1 MLAGDLKREITR
13 MGVRT
18 ILHPPML
25 VALTNGASF
34 VQDGYSPSVNGTRWR
49 SLLFDRS
56 HDISGTWD
64 ESLLDRIVP
73 MASRKSDKYEGVRLA
88 KLMKSKSELE
98 EIALKRT
105 RRWPGCRGASIL
117 VLTLDDDGEWSFE
130 VSDAGSADPDTVR
143 RAAISVGH
151 AMHDEFDLTTD
162 I

>member
-1 MLAGDLKREITR
+1 M
-13 MGVRT
+13 
-18 ILHPPML
+18 
-25 VALTNGASF
+25 
-34 VQDGYSPSVNGTRWR
+34 
-49 SLLFDRS
+49 
-56 HDISGTWD
+56 
-64 ESLLDRIVP
+64 
-73 MASRKSDKYEGVRLA
+73 YEGACLA

-105 RRWPGCRGASIL
+105 RGWPGCRGASIL

-151 AMHDEFDLTTD
+151 AMHDEFDLATD